1 MDHCPYTG
9 GALGH
14 SWGMGYGTTAV
25 TDGLLR
31 ILKFEG

>member
-1 MDHCPYTG
+1 MEHCPYTG
-9 GALGH
+9 GALGARL
-14 SWGMGYGTTAV
+14 GMGYGTTAV